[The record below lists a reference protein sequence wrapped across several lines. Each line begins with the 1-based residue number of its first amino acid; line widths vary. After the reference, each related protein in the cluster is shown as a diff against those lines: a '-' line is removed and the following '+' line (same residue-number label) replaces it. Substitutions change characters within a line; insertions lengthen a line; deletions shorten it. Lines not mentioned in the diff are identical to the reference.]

1 MQDSIQTQQAPATQ
15 QNSIPS
21 SAPVPNAGYQ
31 QTQAQTA
38 QPSYQTPSDPSV
50 QQAVAPQAIPQVAP
64 QVQAPVQEV
73 NPWQEAFKS
82 LSDSLSATPTSQP
95 QAAYSTPTP
104 QQAQTSS
111 LASQQTY
118 QAAPS
123 VSGMQTYQPQATPAY
138 SPTQQVQAQP
148 SIQQEVTPSGDG
160 YLDNVSNESLEVLQ
174 HFGSEAPALL
184 NRYACTVEDALLQQA
199 NQTQEAFTRIEKLS
213 QNIEGAKK
221 VVDAAAADN
230 AAYHTMLTNPDM
242 LSEYVNEFFGP
253 NGPHPV
259 EIAQDRLA
267 AEVAANEARMGQTQQ
282 PQAAPA
288 APAPQA
294 APAQEAPVGQTP
306 TQQFQRPQMDIPS
319 PGVQASRGGDDFW
332 ASFSN
337 LSDQNPAAAWQALSS
352 ATPEQ
357 LRSKLLVSEG

>member
-15 QNSIPS
+15 QSSIPS
-21 SAPVPNAGYQ
+21 SAPVPNAAYQ
-31 QTQAQTA
+31 QAPAQTA
-38 QPSYQTPSDPSV
+38 QVSYQTPSEPSV
-50 QQAVAPQAIPQVAP
+50 QAVAPQVQAP
-64 QVQAPVQEV
+64 QPQAPVQEV

-82 LSDSLSATPTSQP
+82 LSDSLSATQTSQP

-104 QQAQTSS
+104 QQPQTSS
-111 LASQQTY
+111 FPSQAPQY

-148 SIQQEVTPSGDG
+148 STQQGATQSGDG

-174 HFGSEAPALL
+174 HFGAEAPALL

-199 NQTQEAFTRIEKLS
+199 NQTQEAFQRINGLAK
-213 QNIEGAKK
+213 NIEGAKK

-230 AAYHTMLTNPDM
+230 AAYHTMLTNPDL

-267 AEVAANEARMGQTQQ
+267 AEVAANEAKMGITQ
-282 PQAAPA
+282 

-294 APAQEAPVGQTP
+294 QAPAPQAPVGQTP
-306 TQQFQRPQMDIPS
+306 TQQFQRPQIDMPN
-319 PGVQASRGGDDFW
+319 PGVQAPQNGDFW
-332 ASFSN
+332 AEFSN
-337 LSDQNPAAAWQALSS
+337 LSDKNPAAAWQALSS